1 MDGSSFV
8 GLGAGAAL
16 CGKAFMVSAGM
27 SEDEF
32 HAKVAACLEEEDA
45 AMNTYFSALVASWEY
60 DRFLALVGAEQE
72 VYVWSK
78 LGQN

>member
-45 AMNTYFSALVASWEY
+45 AMKEEDAAKRGDEDVEIVETDAGAYIFS
-60 DRFLALVGAEQE
+60 FL
-72 VYVWSK
+72 Y
-78 LGQN
+78 N